1 MNRAQALRAR
11 LDTRSWVME
20 RRKRTRELIELGGL
34 VQKSGLAERI
44 SDDRAALLGALLTL
58 VESLDDDRDADL
70 LLLWRRRGKRAFE
83 LGTVPKATEA
93 P

>member
-1 MNRAQALRAR
+1 
-11 LDTRSWVME
+11 ME

-44 SDDRAALLGALLTL
+44 SDDRAALLGAFLTL
-58 VESLDDDRDADL
+58 VESLDDDRSADL
-70 LLLWRRRGKRAFE
+70 LSLWRRRGKHAFE
-83 LGTVPKATEA
+83 MGAVPKTTEA

>member
-1 MNRAQALRAR
+1 
-11 LDTRSWVME
+11 ME

-44 SDDRAALLGALLTL
+44 RDDRAALLGAFLTL
-58 VESLDDDRDADL
+58 VESLDDDRGADL

-83 LGTVPKATEA
+83 MGAPPEPTEA

>member
-1 MNRAQALRAR
+1 
-11 LDTRSWVME
+11 ME

-34 VQKSGLAERI
+34 VQKSGLAELM

-58 VESLDDDRDADL
+58 VESLDDDRGADL

-83 LGTVPKATEA
+83 IGAGPKATEA

>member
-1 MNRAQALRAR
+1 
-11 LDTRSWVME
+11 ME

-44 SDDRAALLGALLTL
+44 RDDRAALLGALLTL
-58 VESLDDDRDADL
+58 VESLDDDRSTDL
-70 LLLWRRRGKRAFE
+70 LSLWRRRGKRAFE
-83 LGTVPKATEA
+83 LGTVAKPTEV